1 MYVQLLKI
9 TRHTKTPKISQK
21 GQSIQ
26 SRHCRDDSIIKPETL
41 ETTVVTML
49 KACNGAAQSQTRL
62 KRLSSSSKGVSKH
75 DIDFLKLGLTWMH
88 GIDIPGTR
96 PADNPGCSE

>member
-21 GQSIQ
+21 GQSIR
-26 SRHCRDDSIIKPETL
+26 SRQGRDASIIKPETL

-49 KACNGAAQSQTRL
+49 KACCEKTIV
-62 KRLSSSSKGVSKH
+62 VSRYVA
-75 DIDFLKLGLTWMH
+75 I
-88 GIDIPGTR
+88 
-96 PADNPGCSE
+96 